1 MIVDIALWLLV
12 ALPFVTLALALPLV
26 WRDWRAMLIGVTIA
40 ASSLGA
46 HFLFFGFPS

>member
-26 WRDWRAMLIGVTIA
+26 WRDWRAMLMGVSIA
-40 ASSLGA
+40 AFCLASHTLLVGW
-46 HFLFFGFPS
+46 H